1 MGSREEVQKRQ
12 ESWKVM
18 HAKAMKGLEKGVCV
32 FFFFNAQLKMVKSS
46 HRRIEGDYLVFKH
59 DKALF

>member
-1 MGSREEVQKRQ
+1 MGSRGEVQKRA

-18 HAKAMKGLEKGVCV
+18 HAKAMKGLEKGVSF

-46 HRRIEGDYLVFKH
+46 NRRIEGNYLAAPCVQ
-59 DKALF
+59 A

>member
-1 MGSREEVQKRQ
+1 
-12 ESWKVM
+12 M

>member
-1 MGSREEVQKRQ
+1 MGSREEVQKR
-12 ESWKVM
+12 EKSWKIM
-18 HAKAMKGLEKGVCV
+18 HAKAMKGLEKGVF

-46 HRRIEGDYLVFKH
+46 NRIEGDYPVFKH